1 MKKLSEKIIKCR
13 DCPRLVTFREKIAVE
28 KRKLFRNQ
36 EYWGKAVPGFGDI
49 DAEIL
54 ILGLAPAAH
63 GANRTGRV
71 FTGDRSAEFLFKCL
85 YAANFS
91 NQKNSESI
99 DDNLKVYN
107 TFITLALKCVPPN
120 DKPTSEEL
128 KKCFNFFEKEIKMLK
143 KVKII
148 LALGKIAFDT
158 CVTFFKLKRKDYVF
172 KHAKSY
178 KINEKIKIVGCY
190 HPSPRNVNTKR
201 INHNEMVRL
210 LKSLG
215 WKTTSRFIH
224 DVALKY

>member
-13 DCPRLVTFREKIAVE
+13 DCPRLVSFREKIAVE

-190 HPSPRNVNTKR
+190 HPSPRNVNTKK